1 MTIGD
6 LAPAPGSRRPAKRV
20 GRGPG
25 SGTGKTSGRGE
36 KGQKSRAGY
45 SRSPLFEGGRMP
57 MVRRIPKRGFRS
69 LFRVS
74 YKGVNIGLLEKRFDA
89 GEVVEPKALLEKGLI
104 DGRKPVKILGGGKL
118 EKKLTVKAHAF
129 SEAARKAIEAAGGTA
144 EILP

>member
-1 MTIGD
+1 
-6 LAPAPGSRRPAKRV
+6 
-20 GRGPG
+20 
-25 SGTGKTSGRGE
+25 
-36 KGQKSRAGY
+36 
-45 SRSPLFEGGRMP
+45 MP